1 MKGEQHT
8 MTEREI
14 ITAQSQF
21 VVMRNEL
28 IQKSRYDLTLT
39 EQKIIL
45 FMVSK
50 ITPLD
55 EPYKE
60 YEFTY
65 KEFESVCNLNRDG
78 GKPKRLV
85 IDALK
90 QLRTKPVEITLSE
103 NKKVI
108 TGWFNEATIDTDT
121 QTVSI
126 VFSKHLVP
134 YLYNLQTFYT
144 MFCLENV
151 LPMNSKY
158 AIRLYEYLKSIKSK
172 GYKQTVALEELRE
185 RCGVG
190 DKYTKYKDLRVNVI
204 EPALADINTY
214 TDLEVKYKE
223 IKTSRSIT
231 HLEFTIL
238 NYDTPER
245 RINRSRELRDEGC
258 ENESKV

>member
-1 MKGEQHT
+1 
-8 MTEREI
+8 MTEKEI

-28 IQKSRYDLTLT
+28 IQKSRYQLSLT

-50 ITPLD
+50 ITPYD
-55 EPYKE
+55 EPHTE
-60 YEFTY
+60 YNFSF
-65 KEFESVCNLNRDG
+65 KEFESVCHLKKG
-78 GKPKRLV
+78 GNTKTLIKE
-85 IDALK
+85 AFHN
-90 QLRTKPVEITLSE
+90 LRTKPVEITLSE
-103 NKKVI
+103 DETVI
-108 TGWFNEATIDTDT
+108 TGWFNDARINTKT
-121 QTVSI
+121 QTISVE
-126 VFSKHLVP
+126 FSRHLKP

-190 DKYTKYKDLRVNVI
+190 EKYTKYKDFRVNVI

-214 TDLEVKYKE
+214 SDIEVKYIEK
-223 IKTSRSIT
+223 KTSRSIT

-238 NYDTPER
+238 TSETVER
-245 RINRSRELRDEGC
+245 RMNRRNALRDED
-258 ENESKV
+258 V